1 MEQPCHIFGDF
12 CSISVG
18 PLYAGAS
25 AVSGTI
31 CKYLWVCF
39 TRTRTPQLILFSLSV
54 DVFIQ
59 QRYKKKKCIHFQPD
73 CLSFSLSLSGILMV
87 SMNNI
92 LQVSSR
98 SSLALPRR
106 KLSNSRQVIPLRSL
120 ECSKSCSER
129 FIVNGK
135 KHAKKKRHT
144 LQSRCD
150 CNHKLTLM
158 PCHQDCDC
166 VSSDF
171 FFFFFFVSPF
181 LYFFFFSSGERFCQR
196 QVHQPG

>member
-1 MEQPCHIFGDF
+1 M
-12 CSISVG
+12 
-18 PLYAGAS
+18 
-25 AVSGTI
+25 
-31 CKYLWVCF
+31 
-39 TRTRTPQLILFSLSV
+39 

-106 KLSNSRQVIPLRSL
+106 KLSNSRQVIPLHSL

-150 CNHKLTLM
+150 CNHKLILM

-171 FFFFFFVSPF
+171 FFFFVSPF
-181 LYFFFFSSGERFCQR
+181 IYFFFFSSGERFCQR
-196 QVHQPG
+196 QVHQPGWYHPSSCRDSGWWMCKHYWGDHHSNSLCRWTQNRVKGHLKDKRCMHE

>member
-1 MEQPCHIFGDF
+1 MGLFYTHKNPAAYI
-12 CSISVG
+12 V
-18 PLYAGAS
+18 L
-25 AVSGTI
+25 AVSGCI
-31 CKYLWVCF
+31 HSAKIQKKKVHSFPARLS
-39 TRTRTPQLILFSLSV
+39 LFLSLSV
-54 DVFIQ
+54 
-59 QRYKKKKCIHFQPD
+59 RY
-73 CLSFSLSLSGILMV
+73 SNGIYEY
-87 SMNNI
+87 I

-171 FFFFFFVSPF
+171 FFFFFFFVSPF

>member
-1 MEQPCHIFGDF
+1 MGLFYTHKNPAAYI
-12 CSISVG
+12 V
-18 PLYAGAS
+18 L
-25 AVSGTI
+25 AVSGCI
-31 CKYLWVCF
+31 HSAK
-39 TRTRTPQLILFSLSV
+39 
-54 DVFIQ
+54 IQ
-59 QRYKKKKCIHFQPD
+59 KKKVHSFPAR
-73 CLSFSLSLSGILMV
+73 LSLFLSLSLSGILMV

-106 KLSNSRQVIPLRSL
+106 KLSNSRQVIPLHSL

-150 CNHKLTLM
+150 CNHKLILM

-166 VSSDF
+166 VSSDFF